1 MGRIILFALVVLALV
16 LVWKAFGPQSWK
28 RPAEPQIKGP
38 DDDPDFLWE
47 LDKKRFKE
55 QQRKRREEGAGGRG
69 SGEWEHPENSGGS
82 LRDRPEDGEDSEENG
97 VV

>member
-16 LVWKAFGPQSWK
+16 LVWKAFGPQTWK
-28 RPAEPQIKGP
+28 RPAEPRIKGP

-55 QQRKRREEGAGGRG
+55 QQRKRREERASDG
-69 SGEWEHPENSGGS
+69 WEHPENSGDS
-82 LRDRPEDGEDSEENG
+82 LRDRPEDGESSEENG
-97 VV
+97 EA

>member
-1 MGRIILFALVVLALV
+1 MGRIILFALVVVAVV

-28 RPAEPQIKGP
+28 RPAEPRIKGP

-55 QQRKRREEGAGGRG
+55 QQRKRHEEGSNNPEGTSRQDDNTGRN
-69 SGEWEHPENSGGS
+69 SHPEK
-82 LRDRPEDGEDSEENG
+82 PEDSEE
-97 VV
+97 